1 MDITDRL
8 KEIILKETN
17 IDINIDRRD
26 RELVEMRALYYTI
39 LKDINKKYT
48 LQEIG
53 DSVNKNHA
61 TVIYGLKE
69 FKNFRRFNNDLDDL
83 YKKIYKYFDLQYE
96 DGYKDNDKLVL
107 DISDLMI
114 QNNVLKEEIET
125 IKAKQLKFDY
135 KIIEKLNNLLDKTK
149 DTEHHNVM
157 IIRLEAIYDMNM
169 KVIEHN
175 KNN

>member
-26 RELVEMRALYYTI
+26 RELVEMRSLYYTI

-69 FKNFRRFNNDLDDL
+69 FKNFRRFNTDLDEL
-83 YKKIYKYFDLQYE
+83 YKKISKYFDLQYE
-96 DGYKDNDKLVL
+96 NGYNDNDKLVL

-114 QNNVLKEEIET
+114 QNNILKEEIE
-125 IKAKQLKFDY
+125 ILKAKQFNFNY
-135 KIIEKLNNLLDKTK
+135 KIIEKLNDLLDKTK
-149 DTEHHNVM
+149 GTEHQEVM
-157 IIRLEAIYDMNM
+157 ILRLQAIYDMNM
-169 KVIEHN
+169 KIIEHN
-175 KNN
+175 KKK